1 MLNEKITVLA
11 HAKLNLYLDI
21 VGMRADGYHLLETV
35 LQSVD
40 LSDIVEVAAAREG
53 ISVSCSNPEIPT
65 GEKNICYKAAKRFIE
80 RVGGNFGA
88 EIRIEKRIPD
98 GAGLGGGSADA
109 AAVLHAL
116 NELNGLPM
124 RSDKLLQLAAEIG
137 ADVPFCLTGGLAAC
151 RGIGEVIEPLSPLP
165 DRFYLIVKPNF
176 RCPTQNAYK
185 LYDSAPVPAKNALKA
200 FCNAGSRYPDMLYN
214 VFEEIYGNVE
224 ISSIRAK
231 LRETGALGSCLTGSG
246 SAVFGVYETAR
257 EAASAARAF
266 PEMFTAVAKPA
277 AAGLAV
283 I

>member
-21 VGMRADGYHLLETV
+21 VGTRTDGYHLLETV

-40 LSDIVEVAAAREG
+40 LSDVVEVTAAREG
-53 ISVSCSNPEIPT
+53 ILVSCSNPEIPT
-65 GEKNICYKAAKRFIE
+65 GEKNICYKAAKRFAE

-88 EIRIEKRIPD
+88 AIHIEKRIPD

-109 AAVLHAL
+109 AAVLYAL

-124 RSDKLLQLAAEIG
+124 RLDELQQLAAEIG
-137 ADVPFCLTGGLAAC
+137 ADVPFCLFGGLAVC

-165 DRFYLIVKPNF
+165 ERFYLIVKPNF
-176 RCPTQNAYK
+176 RCPTQKAYQ
-185 LYDSAPVPAKNALKA
+185 LYDNAPVPAKNTLKA
-200 FCNAGSRYPDMLYN
+200 FCNAGSRYPEMLYN

-224 ISSIRAK
+224 ISSIKAK
-231 LRETGALGSCLTGSG
+231 LRETGALGALLTGSG
-246 SAVFGVYETAR
+246 SAVFGVYETAQG
-257 EAASAARAF
+257 AASAASAF
-266 PEMFTAVAKPA
+266 PEMFTAVAKPV

>member
-21 VGMRADGYHLLETV
+21 VGKRADGYHMLETV

-53 ISVSCSNPEIPT
+53 IFVSCSNPEIPA
-65 GEKNICYKAAKRFIE
+65 GEKNICYKAAKRFVE

-88 EIRIEKRIPD
+88 KIRIEKRIPD

-109 AAVLHAL
+109 AAVLYAL

-124 RSDKLLQLAAEIG
+124 RPDGLSALAAEIG
-137 ADVPFCLTGGLAAC
+137 ADVPFCLSGGIAAC
-151 RGIGEVIEPLSPLP
+151 RGAGEVIEPLSPLP
-165 DRFYLIVKPNF
+165 ERFYLIVKPNF
-176 RCPTQNAYK
+176 RCLTQSAYK
-185 LYDSAPVPAKNALKA
+185 LYDSAPVPAKNALEA
-200 FCNAGSRYPDMLYN
+200 FCNAGSRYPEMLYN
-214 VFEEIYGNVE
+214 VFEEVYGNPE
-224 ISSIRAK
+224 ISSIKSK

-246 SAVFGVYETAR
+246 SALFGVYETAQQ
-257 EAASAARAF
+257 AASAARAF
-266 PEMFTAVAKPA
+266 PELFTAAAKPVT
-277 AAGLAV
+277 AGLAA